1 MTLKSIF
8 IYLLVGTLMLSVSAP
23 ALAQED
29 DCTEEDCEECDSCK
43 TTNFYYV
50 LTAAIIIFAIFFY
63 WTNRHRIPKQPV
75 ETEKSDEPV
84 QREG

>member
-1 MTLKSIF
+1 MNKIAVA
-8 IYLLVGTLMLSVSAP
+8 LVLTIMLFMPSV

-63 WTNRHRIPKQPV
+63 WTNRHRIPKKPV
-75 ETEKSDEPV
+75 EAEKSDDPG